1 VISGF
6 GREGYFMAV
15 SLLDQRV
22 AVVSG
27 VGDVLRRETARSL
40 TERGTRVVRTGL
52 NKGLHT

>member
-1 VISGF
+1 MV
-6 GREGYFMAV
+6 V

-27 VGDVLRRETARSL
+27 VGHGLRRVTARSL
-40 TERGTRVVRTGL
+40 TGRGTRMVRTGL

>member
-1 VISGF
+1 
-6 GREGYFMAV
+6 MAL

-27 VGDVLRRETARSL
+27 VGDVRRRETARSL

-52 NKGLHT
+52 NKGLPT

>member
-1 VISGF
+1 
-6 GREGYFMAV
+6 MAV

-22 AVVSG
+22 GVVSG

>member
-40 TERGTRVVRTGL
+40 SERGTPVVRTGL
-52 NKGLHT
+52 NKGLHR

>member
-1 VISGF
+1 MISGF
-6 GREGYFMAV
+6 GREGYFMAG

-27 VGDVLRRETARSL
+27 VGDVRRRETARSL
-40 TERGTRVVRTGL
+40 TVRGTRVVRTGL

>member
-1 VISGF
+1 
-6 GREGYFMAV
+6 MAV

-27 VGDVLRRETARSL
+27 VGDGLRRETARSL
-40 TERGTRVVRTGL
+40 TGRGTRVVRTGP

>member
-1 VISGF
+1 
-6 GREGYFMAV
+6 MAV

-40 TERGTRVVRTGL
+40 TGHSTRVVRTGL

>member
-1 VISGF
+1 
-6 GREGYFMAV
+6 MAV

-40 TERGTRVVRTGL
+40 SERGTPVVRTGL
-52 NKGLHT
+52 NKGLHR